1 MREEQYYQEL
11 QSMRNP
17 KITEYHSEMKLL
29 PLHMR
34 VDKVMHERKEKLHKA
49 TAAVEE
55 QRKQKGIKTEDQ
67 IYEEFMA
74 REAEKKERLKVTT
87 ADIEQKY
94 QKSMANKRHKQM

>member
-1 MREEQYYQEL
+1 
-11 QSMRNP
+11 MRNP

-29 PLHMR
+29 PLNMR

-49 TAAVEE
+49 TVAVEE